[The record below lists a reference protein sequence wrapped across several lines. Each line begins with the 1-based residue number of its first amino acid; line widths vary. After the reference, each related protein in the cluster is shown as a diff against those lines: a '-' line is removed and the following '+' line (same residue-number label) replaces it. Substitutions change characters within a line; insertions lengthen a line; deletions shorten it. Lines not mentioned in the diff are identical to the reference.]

1 MRAYDRS
8 IGSIRCG
15 SLHFFF
21 VHLFFIFNT
30 SILILLILRN
40 EIVHVGFSLSEL
52 HFVHTFTS
60 VPMEECF
67 SSEHLGELFADS
79 LEHLLDGSG
88 VTKEGNSHLETL
100 RGNIAN
106 GGFDVVGDPL
116 NEVRRVLVLDV
127 QHLLVNFLS
136 GHTTTEEGRGSE
148 ISSVSGI
155 GSAHHVFG
163 VEHLLGELGDG
174 KSAILL
180 GAAGGKGSETS
191 HEEMETGERDQVDS
205 ELSQVRVE
213 LTWETE
219 TAGDTGEGG
228 RDEMVKITISWGG
241 ELKGSEADIIK
252 SFVIN
257 AHNLIG
263 VFDELMD

>member
-1 MRAYDRS
+1 
-8 IGSIRCG
+8 
-15 SLHFFF
+15 
-21 VHLFFIFNT
+21 
-30 SILILLILRN
+30 
-40 EIVHVGFSLSEL
+40 
-52 HFVHTFTS
+52 
-60 VPMEECF
+60 MEECL
-67 SSEHLGELFADS
+67 SAEHLGELFTDTF
-79 LEHLLDGSG
+79 EHLLDGSG

-100 RGNIAN
+100 RRNIAN

-127 QHLLVNFLS
+127 QHLLVDFLS
-136 GHTTTEEGRGSE
+136 GHTTTEEGGGSE

-180 GAAGGKGSETS
+180 GTARGKRSETS
-191 HEEMETGERDQVDS
+191 HEEMETGEGNEVDS

-219 TAGDTGEGG
+219 AASDT
-228 RDEMVKITISWGG
+228 
-241 ELKGSEADIIK
+241 
-252 SFVIN
+252 
-257 AHNLIG
+257 
-263 VFDELMD
+263 